1 MAFAALHQADR
12 LSRAAPRR
20 HVSLSMPPAAREAD
34 LDEETDLTA
43 SPPPPAA
50 PRRRGASLFGG
61 LTRLLKSARE
71 SESSERRPDLTA
83 LFSGVPTLTSGEAIL
98 FDSARDRG
106 VLPEEVTLARLV
118 VRFPEGSPDPRGLDP
133 GLELR
138 LFVDDPTTPRARV
151 RLADLVRRRGE
162 RPLNLRVGPG
172 QAVRIVLADRAGA
185 WARGAPRIEVAL
197 GW

>member
-1 MAFAALHQADR
+1 MPREQE
-12 LSRAAPRR
+12 RAP
-20 HVSLSMPPAAREAD
+20 
-34 LDEETDLTA
+34 
-43 SPPPPAA
+43 SP
-50 PRRRGASLFGG
+50 
-61 LTRLLKSARE
+61 TVV
-71 SESSERRPDLTA
+71 
-83 LFSGVPTLTSGEAIL
+83 FSGAPTLTGGEAIL

-106 VLPEEVTLARLV
+106 GLPEEVTLARLV

-138 LFVDDPTTPRARV
+138 VFVDDPTTPRARV
-151 RLADLVRRRGE
+151 RLADLVRRRSE

-172 QAVRIVLADRAGA
+172 QAVRIVLADPAGA